1 MSEIYVSC
9 GAFISKLNGRD
20 YKLLPKW
27 ADKFECDGFEFM
39 MYPDFYDCLGDV
51 VDCCQGFRIP
61 VFHADKVIG
70 DRVSDPEPQSFD
82 RAKELLEINLETA
95 EKLGASKMV
104 VHCWGIP
111 DSDRELDMI
120 LERIVRLYE
129 FSLSSGID
137 MLVEN
142 CVCVHGSPLSHL
154 EELACMCENIGLI
167 VDVRCARFHGELKET
182 MCSSIWRHN
191 VRHVHISDFAGE
203 CGDWTKLRP
212 ILLPG
217 CGTVDWAV
225 VRDGLKENGYRG
237 SFTIE
242 SPSLRKDGTVDPSLA
257 ACAVSYLKE
266 KVLQT

>member
-1 MSEIYVSC
+1 
-9 GAFISKLNGRD
+9 
-20 YKLLPKW
+20 
-27 ADKFECDGFEFM
+27 
-39 MYPDFYDCLGDV
+39 
-51 VDCCQGFRIP
+51 
-61 VFHADKVIG
+61 
-70 DRVSDPEPQSFD
+70 
-82 RAKELLEINLETA
+82 
-95 EKLGASKMV
+95 MV

-154 EELACMCENIGLI
+154 EELARMCENIGLI